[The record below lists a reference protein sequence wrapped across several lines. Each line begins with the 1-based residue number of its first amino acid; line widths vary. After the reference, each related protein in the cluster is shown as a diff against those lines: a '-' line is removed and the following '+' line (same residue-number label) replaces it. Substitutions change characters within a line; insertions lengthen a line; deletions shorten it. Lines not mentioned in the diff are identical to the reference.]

1 MFVVTVLAAQA
12 SGLAAGKGVVL
23 PQSVEEATAAVWAM
37 LVDGSL
43 GSAGREVVVERFLQG
58 EEVSVLAFCDGITA
72 VGMPPA
78 QVQYYY
84 YDYLTNP
91 NPNPRRTTSAPRTAT
106 AGLTLAAWEPTRPRL
121 SSPPS
126 STHSAWTSC
135 R

>member
-1 MFVVTVLAAQA
+1 MQLSVELVCNAYVTVLAAQA

-23 PQSVEEATAAVWAM
+23 PQSIEEATAAVWAM

-58 EEVSVLAFCDGITA
+58 EEISVLAFCDGITA

-84 YDYLTNP
+84 DDYLP
-91 NPNPRRTTSAPRTAT
+91 HAHQP
-106 AGLTLAAWEPTRPRL
+106 
-121 SSPPS
+121 
-126 STHSAWTSC
+126 
-135 R
+135 